1 MIYFFR
7 AISNESDDFLFDI
20 AINSD
25 AKFVDLHHFIQQQ
38 LNFDPAQMTSFFLT
52 DEDWQKEKEI
62 TLIDMMLDDD
72 SAAVMDKVSLGELLN
87 EPKQRLL
94 YAFDLFAERVLF
106 MELTDITEG
115 SVKETVGVRIE
126 GTPPPQFSEEGFSF
140 DEELTGGD
148 AYDEDEIDD
157 FLSFGDDLPDDYAD
171 EDDGMN
177 DFY

>member
-7 AISNESDDFLFDI
+7 AISNESDEFLFDI
-20 AINSD
+20 AINSE

-62 TLIDMMLDDD
+62 TLIDMMVDDD
-72 SAAVMDKVSLGELLN
+72 SSAVMDQVRLEEFLN
-87 EPKQRLL
+87 APKQRLL

-115 SVKETVGVRIE
+115 SVKETTCVRME

-140 DEELTGGD
+140 DDALLSDGFDEEG
-148 AYDEDEIDD
+148 ADD
-157 FLSFGDDLPDDYAD
+157 FLSYGDDLPDDYAD
-171 EDDGMN
+171 EGSDMN

>member
-20 AINSD
+20 AINSHD
-25 AKFVDLHHFIQQQ
+25 KFVDLHHFIQQQ
-38 LNFDPAQMTSFFLT
+38 LNFDPSQMTSFFLT

-62 TLIDMMLDDD
+62 TLIDMMMDDD
-72 SAAVMDKVSLGELLN
+72 TAAVMDKVCLEEFLN

-115 SVKETVGVRIE
+115 NVKEITAVRFE
-126 GTPPPQFSEEGFSF
+126 GAPPPQFSEEGFAF
-140 DEELTGGD
+140 ED
-148 AYDEDEIDD
+148 ALLSDGIYEDEPDD
-157 FLSFGDDLPDDYAD
+157 FISFGDDFPDDYAD
-171 EDDGMN
+171 EGDDMN

>member
-20 AINSD
+20 AVNSD

-38 LNFDPAQMTSFFLT
+38 LNFDPTQMTSFFLT

-62 TLIDMMLDDD
+62 TLIDMMMDDE
-72 SAAVMDKVSLGELLN
+72 SAAVMDKVSLEEMLS
-87 EPKQRLL
+87 EPRQRLL

-115 SVKETVGVRIE
+115 SVKAVTTVRLE

-140 DEELTGGD
+140 DDDLASGD
-148 AYDEDEIDD
+148 YEEDEPDD
-157 FLSFGDDLPDDYAD
+157 FLSYGDDLPDDYAE

>member
-25 AKFVDLHHFIQQQ
+25 AKFVDLHHFIQKQ

-62 TLIDMMLDDD
+62 TLIDMMMDDD
-72 SAAVMDKVSLGELLN
+72 SAEVMDKVSLGELLN

-115 SVKETVGVRIE
+115 SVKETIAVRIE

-140 DEELTGGD
+140 DLD
-148 AYDEDEIDD
+148 LASDVYDEDEMDD
-157 FLSFGDDLPDDYAD
+157 FLSFGDDLPEDYAD